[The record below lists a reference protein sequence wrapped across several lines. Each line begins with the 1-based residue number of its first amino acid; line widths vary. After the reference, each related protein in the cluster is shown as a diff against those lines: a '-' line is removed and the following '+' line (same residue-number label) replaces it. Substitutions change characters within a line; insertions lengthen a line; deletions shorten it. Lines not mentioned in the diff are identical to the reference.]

1 LEGGE
6 AKMLLSSMKEDM
18 QAGSRPKSADSM
30 VDFMGTWGVN
40 QAFAVFFVVSGLEL
54 LGS

>member
-6 AKMLLSSMKEDM
+6 AKMLLSSMEEDM
-18 QAGSRPKSADSM
+18 QAGSM
-30 VDFMGTWGVN
+30 VDFVGFKQQTWGVN

-54 LGS
+54 LGC